1 MKNLDL
7 AIPFDES
14 VLNEG
19 FFSKVLN
26 KIKRAIKRFC
36 RRMADIILALFGLIF
51 LLPTC
56 MIIKYIYLRDKDYKS
71 MFVFQDAIGKN
82 GQVFKM
88 IKFRSINKDGTANR
102 LRRTALDNMPK
113 IINVLKG
120 EMTIVGPQ
128 PYLVKDK
135 ERMGT
140 YYNRIIQM
148 KPGITGI
155 SQISLIKDKSFES
168 RLDNDIR
175 YFYQKNLWTDLKILL
190 ITSVITIPTRNKG
203 EILGYLNFTVKDIG
217 RSILKGINRFFKR
230 LIDICGAI
238 VGIAILIP
246 LTMVVAIINFVSGDR
261 GPLFYSQER
270 IGKNGKHFK
279 MYKFRSM
286 VVDADDIL
294 KELLEKDEDAR
305 KEFEATRK
313 LKNDPRITKIG
324 NELRKT
330 SLDEFPQFVNVL
342 KGEMSLVGPRAV
354 IDGEIELFGKNKNIV
369 LTVKPGITGYW
380 AANGRSDT
388 TYEERVRMETY
399 YARNSNVGLDIKILF
414 KTVYSV
420 IKKEGA
426 I

>member
-1 MKNLDL
+1 
-7 AIPFDES
+7 
-14 VLNEG
+14 
-19 FFSKVLN
+19 
-26 KIKRAIKRFC
+26 
-36 RRMADIILALFGLIF
+36 
-51 LLPTC
+51 
-56 MIIKYIYLRDKDYKS
+56 
-71 MFVFQDAIGKN
+71 
-82 GQVFKM
+82 
-88 IKFRSINKDGTANR
+88 
-102 LRRTALDNMPK
+102 
-113 IINVLKG
+113 
-120 EMTIVGPQ
+120 
-128 PYLVKDK
+128 
-135 ERMGT
+135 
-140 YYNRIIQM
+140 
-148 KPGITGI
+148 
-155 SQISLIKDKSFES
+155 
-168 RLDNDIR
+168 
-175 YFYQKNLWTDLKILL
+175 
-190 ITSVITIPTRNKG
+190 
-203 EILGYLNFTVKDIG
+203 
-217 RSILKGINRFFKR
+217 
-230 LIDICGAI
+230 
-238 VGIAILIP
+238 
-246 LTMVVAIINFVSGDR
+246 
-261 GPLFYSQER
+261 
-270 IGKNGKHFK
+270 

>member
-1 MKNLDL
+1 VGNNYGRNNTKHT
-7 AIPFDES
+7 FY
-14 VLNEG
+14 
-19 FFSKVLN
+19 
-26 KIKRAIKRFC
+26 
-36 RRMADIILALFGLIF
+36 
-51 LLPTC
+51 
-56 MIIKYIYLRDKDYKS
+56 KY
-71 MFVFQDAIGKN
+71 M
-82 GQVFKM
+82 
-88 IKFRSINKDGTANR
+88 
-102 LRRTALDNMPK
+102 
-113 IINVLKG
+113 
-120 EMTIVGPQ
+120 VG
-128 PYLVKDK
+128 DSS
-135 ERMGT
+135 T
-140 YYNRIIQM
+140 TN
-148 KPGITGI
+148 
-155 SQISLIKDKSFES
+155 S
-168 RLDNDIR
+168 NDIR

-286 VVDADDIL
+286 VVDA
-294 KELLEKDEDAR
+294 DEDAR

>member
-1 MKNLDL
+1 M
-7 AIPFDES
+7 
-14 VLNEG
+14 
-19 FFSKVLN
+19 
-26 KIKRAIKRFC
+26 
-36 RRMADIILALFGLIF
+36 
-51 LLPTC
+51 
-56 MIIKYIYLRDKDYKS
+56 
-71 MFVFQDAIGKN
+71 
-82 GQVFKM
+82 
-88 IKFRSINKDGTANR
+88 
-102 LRRTALDNMPK
+102 
-113 IINVLKG
+113 
-120 EMTIVGPQ
+120 
-128 PYLVKDK
+128 
-135 ERMGT
+135 
-140 YYNRIIQM
+140 
-148 KPGITGI
+148 
-155 SQISLIKDKSFES
+155 
-168 RLDNDIR
+168 
-175 YFYQKNLWTDLKILL
+175 
-190 ITSVITIPTRNKG
+190 
-203 EILGYLNFTVKDIG
+203 
-217 RSILKGINRFFKR
+217 
-230 LIDICGAI
+230 IDICGAI